1 MGDDQR
7 ATLTATGQQLIRGQK
22 VAVVLLAGG
31 LGCGLGTK
39 IDFSG
44 PKGKFDLGLRSG
56 KTLFQIL
63 VERFVRA
70 QLDAAGV
77 STCSSVDR
85 GNGVMGPSI
94 PYSARTSKMFVLTS
108 YETHE
113 ETV

>member
-22 VAVVLLAGG
+22 VAVVLLAG
-31 LGCGLGTK
+31 GLGTK